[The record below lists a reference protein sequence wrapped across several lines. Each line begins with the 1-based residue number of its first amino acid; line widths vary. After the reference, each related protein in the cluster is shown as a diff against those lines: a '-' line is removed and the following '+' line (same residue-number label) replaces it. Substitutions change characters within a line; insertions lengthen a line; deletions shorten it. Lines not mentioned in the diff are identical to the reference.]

1 MNSGLKV
8 KIARV
13 RNDRKQYEI
22 AKEVGISSQ
31 YLRLIESGKAK
42 NPSKEVMEKLAG
54 ALDSTV
60 GELFFS
66 DSE

>member
-1 MNSGLKV
+1 MKTGIKI

-13 RNDRKQYEI
+13 KSDRKQYEV

-42 NPSKEVMEKLAG
+42 NPSKEVMEKLAM
-54 ALDSTV
+54 ALGSTV